1 MDACEQSKKRTKAAL
16 RCNGEL
22 GANFPLDLKSEQ
34 VENRVFQIRA
44 GKTKGKGKEN
54 VVHPSKSLIED
65 YHSRNRKKE
74 RKKEER
80 ILEDSFLS

>member
-16 RCNGEL
+16 CCNGEL
-22 GANFPLDLKSEQ
+22 GANFPLDLKGEQ
-34 VENRVFQIRA
+34 VENRVFQIQA
-44 GKTKGKGKEN
+44 GKTKGKR
-54 VVHPSKSLIED
+54 VVHPSKYLIED
-65 YHSRNRKKE
+65 YHSRNGKEE

>member
-22 GANFPLDLKSEQ
+22 GANFPLDLKGEQ

-44 GKTKGKGKEN
+44 GKTKGKR
-54 VVHPSKSLIED
+54 VVHPSKFLIED
-65 YHSRNRKKE
+65 YHSRNGKEE